1 MKLYF
6 NLMCPQ
12 CKSTEDF
19 DLEYKAELHVDAD
32 GSVSFRDEDDPVL
45 DFDHGYGHCCK
56 CDYEGFIREFVV
68 KE

>member
-6 NLMCPQ
+6 NLKCPH
-12 CKSTEDF
+12 CGSTADF

-32 GSVSFRDEDDPVL
+32 GSVSRCDDEPEL
-45 DFDHGYGHCCK
+45 DFDHGHCHCSS
-56 CDYEGFIREFVV
+56 CDYEGFIREFAI